1 MRGSIS
7 YNDAHNLA
15 YEDRIAISKL
25 IEENLEI
32 TKNSGLP
39 FF

>member
-1 MRGSIS
+1 MRGALSF
-7 YNDAHNLA
+7 NDAHNLS

-25 IEENLEI
+25 IEENLEL